1 MKLVSTL
8 PERVGF
14 LHAVPILDLFALL
27 LVALLL
33 GQSFMSEAGVQVEL
47 PVSRYQVARTSD
59 ASVITLTEG
68 SPPVLWLDRE
78 QVGEEELAA
87 RLAALREATGSV
99 PSVMVR
105 SDRAVAAGDERRI
118 AEVALAAGFR
128 VYLLGQ
134 PPEEK

>member
-14 LHAVPILDLFALL
+14 LYVVPGADLFALL

-47 PVSRYQVARTSD
+47 PVSPYQVSRTSD

-68 SPPVLWLDRE
+68 DPPVIWLDRDRVTE
-78 QVGEEELAA
+78 PELVE
-87 RLAALREATGSV
+87 RLKTMREATAGV

-105 SDRAVAAGDERRI
+105 SDRSVSVGHERRI
-118 AEVALAAGFR
+118 AEAALAAGFR

-134 PPEEK
+134 PPKEK

>member
-1 MKLVSTL
+1 MKLESTL

-14 LHAVPILDLFALL
+14 LQAVPIFDLFALL

-47 PVSRYQVARTSD
+47 PVSRYQLSRMSD

-68 SPPVLWLDRE
+68 EPPVIWLDRNRMSEE
-78 QVGEEELAA
+78 QLPQTLAEM
-87 RLAALREATGSV
+87 REKTAGV
-99 PSVMVR
+99 PSVYLR
-105 SDRAVAAGDERRI
+105 SDASIAAGHERRI
-118 AEVALAAGFR
+118 AEMALAAGFR

-134 PPEEK
+134 AEEGG